1 MEEIRPGRAVVTG
14 LGVISPLGARV
25 TEFFKNLMDGRDG
38 IGLIQGFDI
47 RQYPV
52 KTGGQVR
59 DLEPWVPVPAHERGR
74 LDRGA
79 QLLLAATRNAITD
92 AGLDF
97 ARIDPSRVS
106 LVTGTTLGG
115 MITGEQFYK
124 RLLTNSGRTRSHT
137 VRQACPHAANDEVMA
152 RWGLSGRSV
161 VFSTAC
167 SASTHAVGYGL
178 DLIRS
183 GSADVVLAGG
193 FEPFSELT
201 LAGFGILRVLTPEKM
216 RPFDRRRTGLLL
228 GEGAGMIVLENRP
241 HAEKRGATIYAALVG
256 YGSTSDAYHMTAP
269 HPQGE
274 GAARAIQLAL
284 RDARLNVDDV
294 DYINAH
300 GTATPANDV
309 TETQAIKTALG
320 AHAYRVPVSSIKS
333 MVGHLLGAAGAVE
346 AVATVLSV
354 YHSQIPPTMNYAE
367 PDPACDL
374 DYVAHAGREKKVRVA
389 LSNSFGFGGNNGVV
403 VFRRI

>member
-1 MEEIRPGRAVVTG
+1 MGETCPGRAVVTG
-14 LGVISPLGARV
+14 LGVISPLGALV
-25 TEFFKNLMDGRDG
+25 AEFFRNLMDGRDG
-38 IGLIQGFDI
+38 IDSIQGLDVS
-47 RQYPV
+47 QYSV
-52 KTGGQVR
+52 RMGGQVR
-59 DLEPWVPVPAHERGR
+59 DLEPWVPVPARERRR
-74 LDRGA
+74 LDRGS
-79 QLLLAATRNAITD
+79 QLLLAATSNAIRHS
-92 AGLDF
+92 GLDF
-97 ARIDPSRVS
+97 AHMDTSRVS

-115 MITGEQFYK
+115 MITGEWFYR
-124 RLLTNSGRTRSHT
+124 RLLMNAGKSSSHR
-137 VRQACPHAANDEVMA
+137 VRQACPHAANDEIMA
-152 RWGLSGRSV
+152 SWDLSGRSV

-167 SASTHAVGYGL
+167 SASTHAIGYGL

-183 GSADVVLAGG
+183 GAADVVLAGG

-228 GEGAGMIVLENRP
+228 GEGAGIIILENLL
-241 HAEKRGATIYAALVG
+241 HAQKRQATIYAELVG

-274 GAARAIQLAL
+274 GAARAIQAAL
-284 RDARLNVDDV
+284 RDAHLNVDEV

-300 GTATPANDV
+300 GTATPANDL

-320 AHAYRVPVSSIKS
+320 AHAYTVPVSSIKP
-333 MVGHLLGAAGAVE
+333 MIGHLLGAAGAVE
-346 AVATVLSV
+346 AVATVMSV
-354 YHSQIPPTMNYAE
+354 YHNQIPPTINYVE

-374 DYVAHAGREKKVRVA
+374 DYVPHAGREKKVRVA